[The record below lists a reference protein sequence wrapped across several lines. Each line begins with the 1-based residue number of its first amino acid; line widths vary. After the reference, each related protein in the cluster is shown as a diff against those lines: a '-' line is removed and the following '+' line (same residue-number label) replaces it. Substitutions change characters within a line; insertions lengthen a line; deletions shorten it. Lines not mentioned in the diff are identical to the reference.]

1 MRDADDMAP
10 ATLRARI
17 RGLAAQGVPEADI
30 RQLCG
35 VTTDGILMDAAVF
48 KETFSRELSLGASEA
63 NAEVSKALYAQAT
76 SGKVPT
82 ITLAWAKH
90 RLGWSE
96 SKEDSADASATS
108 SNSQPLVAALQQ
120 LLDELAATKAA
131 GGSGAAALVDH
142 GTAQSATSAD

>member
-1 MRDADDMAP
+1 MHDDADQASAP
-10 ATLRARI
+10 LRARI
-17 RGLAAQGVPEADI
+17 RALAAQGVPETDI

-35 VTTDGILMDAAVF
+35 VSPNGALLDATSF
-48 KETFSRELSLGASEA
+48 KQTYARELSLGAAEA

-96 SKEDSADASATS
+96 SKEDSADATAN
-108 SNSQPLVAALQQ
+108 NSQPLVAALQQ

-131 GGSGAAALVDH
+131 GGSGAAALADH